1 MDNRSLLI
9 LINLVEK
16 LLVHQ
21 IWLHFVIRVNW
32 LDIVMKIVNLEDSV
46 FLIINV
52 YAVQLKM
59 IHQEQNV

>member
-1 MDNRSLLI
+1 MNNRSLLI